1 MAIVATQFTPSI
13 TRVPFLK
20 PPDMQRMQTSMPR
33 ALVTFT
39 LVGGTLDAKPI
50 NDQQTLNIGVN
61 LPREFAYRM
70 IDTET
75 TIRQDVAFAWQFG
88 GEMQITNAWRGEPLG
103 LTTHHACIATAESFS
118 INPIV
123 QQTHWIVSR
132 PTTSILQSI
141 SPGVAAGITFR
152 FVNNT
157 APAGV
162 AGVVLFFCRF
172 FEYDIEQVQMFPPL
186 VPAALT
192 YSLSP

>member
-1 MAIVATQFTPSI
+1 MAVVATQFTPAP

-33 ALVTFT
+33 AILSFT

-50 NDQQTLNIGVN
+50 NDDQTLSVATN

-70 IDTET
+70 IDMELTVV
-75 TIRQDVAFAWQFG
+75 QDVAFAWQFG

-103 LTTHHACIATAESFS
+103 LTTRHSMTATESNSFGF
-118 INPIV
+118 V
-123 QQTHWIVSR
+123 QQTHWVVQR
-132 PTTSILQSI
+132 QPTSILQSI

-152 FVNNT
+152 VTNAT
-157 APAGV
+157 DPAGA
-162 AGVVLFFCRF
+162 AGTVLFFCRF

-192 YSLSP
+192 YTIGP